1 MRLSGWSVTVTS
13 CYLLWASILA
23 AAPQGEVSIT
33 EYGAKGDG
41 KELCTEAI
49 DRALK
54 ACAEAGGGTVLVP
67 AGTYLTGAIKLP
79 SHVTLHLAAG
89 AVLKGSTNL
98 ADYQVDG
105 RRFPLIRAEKAEH
118 IAIVG
123 PGVIDGSGTSFMD
136 MTKTRTG
143 PYLPKDLD
151 PNSTRQGRDYMAPK
165 FGEADG
171 PVVYRSRPNRLIRLT
186 ECRNVLLRDVIL
198 RNAPCWTLH
207 LEDCEDVDVRGIRIA
222 NNLLVPNSDGIHCTT
237 CRRVHISDCE
247 ISAGDDAICV
257 TSVESR
263 NPGVCEDVTVAN
275 CTLQSRSAGVRV
287 GYGRNPIRNCTF
299 QNLTIRE
306 SNRGLGL
313 FVRDEGSVENI
324 LFSNIVIRTRLHTGH
339 WWGNAE
345 PIHLSVIPQRKDGQT
360 GRMRNIAFSNI
371 IAESESGIVLYGSKP
386 GDISNVSLDGV
397 TLHIRNSS
405 LNPSYGGNFDL
416 RPAYDTRV
424 AIFKHDIPAVFS
436 RYTDGLT
443 IRRLE
448 LEWDDNL
455 PEFFDHAIL
464 CEHFTG
470 LVIDA
475 FDGRSPHRGRT
486 NAAIALQHGRD
497 VFIRNCIA
505 DEGTATFLS
514 HEDVTGDVLLA
525 NNDLGHAGKPISPAT
540 DSFTSVGNLVSK

>member
-1 MRLSGWSVTVTS
+1 MSP
-13 CYLLWASILA
+13 SIWEPVPCSR
-23 AAPQGEVSIT
+23 AAPISRIT
-33 EYGAKGDG
+33 RS
-41 KELCTEAI
+41 T
-49 DRALK
+49 
-54 ACAEAGGGTVLVP
+54 
-67 AGTYLTGAIKLP
+67 
-79 SHVTLHLAAG
+79 AA
-89 AVLKGSTNL
+89 
-98 ADYQVDG
+98 DI
-105 RRFPLIRAEKAEH
+105 PLIRAEKAEN
-118 IAIVG
+118 IAILG

-151 PNSTRQGRDYMAPK
+151 PNFTRQGREYMDAK

-171 PVVYRSRPNRLIRLT
+171 PVLYRSRPNRLIRLT
-186 ECRNVLLRDVIL
+186 ACRNVLLRDVIL

-313 FVRDEGSVENI
+313 FVRDEGSIENI

-345 PIHLSVIPQRKDGQT
+345 PIHLSVIPQRKGSDI
-360 GRMRNIAFSNI
+360 GRIRNIGFSNI
-371 IAESESGIVLYGSKP
+371 VAESESGIVVYGSKP
-386 GDISNVSLDGV
+386 GDISNVTFDNL
-397 TLHIRNSS
+397 TLHIKNSP

-416 RPAYDTRV
+416 RPAYDTRF

-475 FDGRSPHRGRT
+475 FHGRPPHRGGT

-497 VFIRNCIA
+497 AIIRNCIA
-505 DEGTATFLS
+505 AEGTATFLS
-514 HEDVTGDVLLA
+514 HEDITGNVLLA
-525 NNDLGHAGKPISPAT
+525 NNDLAHAGKPVSPAA
-540 DSFTSVGNLVSK
+540 DNFTSVGNLVSK